1 MKSVSRKNL
10 DGFTLIE
17 LLVVVL
23 IIGVLSSVALP
34 QYQKAVKRA
43 RGVEARVALKTWAD
57 AVNMYYL
64 EYDKYPLISDRMHL
78 EEVTSILGIKV
89 SPLKYFDLGCGGS
102 DTQPLY
108 CGETSCNINV
118 RPKSTGSEQSILC
131 YVRNGESIDFDKCAS
146 TAGYTTAQDYGIKK

>member
-1 MKSVSRKNL
+1 MNK
-10 DGFTLIE
+10 GFTLIE
-17 LLVVVL
+17 LLVVVH

-57 AVNMYYL
+57 AVHMYYL
-64 EYDKYPLISDRMHL
+64 EYDKYPLIYDSMHL

-89 SPLKYFDLGCGGS
+89 SPLKYFDLGCGGN

-108 CGETSCNINV
+108 CGEGGTGCLIRI

-131 YVRNGESIDFDKCAS
+131 SVRNGESIDFDKCDS